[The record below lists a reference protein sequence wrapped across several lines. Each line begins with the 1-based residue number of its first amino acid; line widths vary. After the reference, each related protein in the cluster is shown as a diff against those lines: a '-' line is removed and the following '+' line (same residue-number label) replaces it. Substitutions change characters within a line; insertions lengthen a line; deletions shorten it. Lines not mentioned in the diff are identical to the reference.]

1 MNIFKKIFSFF
12 KKTKETASNVKL
24 KIQAYVKKHS
34 KEIKTL
40 MSIYE
45 IMFPAGSG
53 IEKMTCVVT
62 SVCTAIGIVP
72 DSITPVIADFVKK
85 ELQKQY
91 DKFKDELNKV

>member
-1 MNIFKKIFSFF
+1 MEFFKKIFSFF
-12 KKTKETASNVKL
+12 KKSKDTVANVKL
-24 KIQAYVKKHS
+24 NVQAYIKSHS

-45 IMFPAGSG
+45 IMFPAGAG
-53 IEKMTCVVT
+53 LEKMTCVVT

-72 DSITPVIADFVKK
+72 DNITPIIVDFVKK

-91 DKFKDELNKV
+91 DKFKEELG

>member
-1 MNIFKKIFSFF
+1 MEFIKKIIGFF

-24 KIQAYVKKHS
+24 KVQAYIKKHS

-72 DSITPVIADFVKK
+72 ENITPIIADFVKK
-85 ELQKQY
+85 ELQKVY
-91 DKFKDELNKV
+91 DKFKEELDK

>member
-1 MNIFKKIFSFF
+1 MGFFQKIFSFF

-24 KIQAYVKKHS
+24 KVQAYIKKHS

-62 SVCTAIGIVP
+62 SVCTAIGVLP
-72 DSITPVIADFVKK
+72 DSITPVIADFVRK

-91 DKFKDELNKV
+91 DKFKEELG

>member
-1 MNIFKKIFSFF
+1 MNLFKKIFGFF
-12 KKTKETASNVKL
+12 IKTKETASNVKL
-24 KIQAYVKKHS
+24 KVQAYIKKHS

-62 SVCTAIGIVP
+62 SVCTAIGVVP
-72 DSITPVIADFVKK
+72 ENITPIIADFVKK
-85 ELQKQY
+85 KLQKQY
-91 DKFKDELNKV
+91 DKFKEELG

>member
-1 MNIFKKIFSFF
+1 MEFFKKIFSFF
-12 KKTKETASNVKL
+12 KKSKDTVANVKL
-24 KIQAYVKKHS
+24 NVQAYINSHS

-45 IMFPAGSG
+45 IMFPAGAG
-53 IEKMTCVVT
+53 LEKMTCVVT

-72 DSITPVIADFVKK
+72 DNITPIIVDFVKK

-91 DKFKDELNKV
+91 DKFKEELG

>member
-1 MNIFKKIFSFF
+1 MNFIKKIISFF
-12 KKTKETASNVKL
+12 QKTKETASNIKL
-24 KIQAYVKKHS
+24 KVQAYIKKHN

-45 IMFPAGSG
+45 IMFPEGSG

-72 DSITPVIADFVKK
+72 ENITPINADFVKK
-85 ELQKQY
+85 ELQKVY
-91 DKFKDELNKV
+91 DKFKEELDK

>member
-1 MNIFKKIFSFF
+1 MGFFKKIFSFF

-24 KIQAYVKKHS
+24 KVQAYIKKHS

-62 SVCTAIGIVP
+62 SVCTAIGVLP
-72 DSITPVIADFVKK
+72 DSITPVIADFVRK

-91 DKFKDELNKV
+91 DKFKEELG

>member
-1 MNIFKKIFSFF
+1 MNFIMKIFNFF
-12 KKTKETASNVKL
+12 KKSKDTVANVKL
-24 KIQAYVKKHS
+24 NVQAYIKSHS

-45 IMFPAGSG
+45 IMFPAGAG
-53 IEKMTCVVT
+53 LEKMTCVVT

-72 DSITPVIADFVKK
+72 ENITPIIADFVKK

-91 DKFKDELNKV
+91 DKFKEELG

>member
-1 MNIFKKIFSFF
+1 MNIFQKIFSFF
-12 KKTKETASNVKL
+12 KKTKETASNIKL
-24 KIQAYVKKHS
+24 KVQAYIKKHS

-45 IMFPAGSG
+45 IMFPAGAG

-72 DSITPVIADFVKK
+72 ENITPIIADFVKK

-91 DKFKDELNKV
+91 DKFKEELG

>member
-1 MNIFKKIFSFF
+1 MEFFKKIFSFF
-12 KKTKETASNVKL
+12 KKSKDTVANVKL
-24 KIQAYVKKHS
+24 NVQAYIKSHS

-72 DSITPVIADFVKK
+72 DNITPIIVDFVKK

-91 DKFKDELNKV
+91 DKFKEELG

>member
-1 MNIFKKIFSFF
+1 MKFIKKIIGFF
-12 KKTKETASNVKL
+12 KKTKETTSNVKL
-24 KIQAYVKKHS
+24 KVQAYIKKHS

-45 IMFPAGSG
+45 IMFPEGSG

-72 DSITPVIADFVKK
+72 DSITPIIADFVKK
-85 ELQKQY
+85 ELQKLY
-91 DKFKDELNKV
+91 DKFKEELEK

>member
-62 SVCTAIGIVP
+62 SVCTAIGVLP
-72 DSITPVIADFVKK
+72 DSITPVIADFVRK

>member
-1 MNIFKKIFSFF
+1 MGFFKKIFSFF
-12 KKTKETASNVKL
+12 KKTKETASNIKL
-24 KIQAYVKKHS
+24 KVQAYIKKHS

-62 SVCTAIGIVP
+62 SVCTAIGVLP
-72 DSITPVIADFVKK
+72 DSITPVIADFVRK

-91 DKFKDELNKV
+91 DKFKEELG

>member
-1 MNIFKKIFSFF
+1 MEFIKKIIGFF
-12 KKTKETASNVKL
+12 KRTKETASNVKF
-24 KIQAYVKKHS
+24 KVQAYIKKHS

-53 IEKMTCVVT
+53 IDKMTCVVT
-62 SVCTAIGIVP
+62 SVCSAIGFVP
-72 DSITPVIADFVKK
+72 ESITPLVAEFVRK

-91 DKFKDELNKV
+91 EKFKEELN